1 MFDRNQKYNKI
12 SQSASSQ
19 TISINL
25 DIMTLQLFCNFV
37 VSENKNIHKSNI
49 INLNNLITNLDKKV
63 YDSDNEKT
71 NMINFIKK
79 GIEARLI
86 YNLNKKDLILMHING
101 GLLYDENKIDVEEI
115 NNDEIIWVNKIIAD
129 GLKYGFI
136 YAEVDKIEEV
146 CDKFKSADYSSKGEM
161 LKYFKDEIF
170 IDLPVIK
177 AMDTTRTVRDEMRGV
192 RRVFH

>member
-63 YDSDNEKT
+63 YD
-71 NMINFIKK
+71 
-79 GIEARLI
+79 
-86 YNLNKKDLILMHING
+86 
-101 GLLYDENKIDVEEI
+101 
-115 NNDEIIWVNKIIAD
+115 
-129 GLKYGFI
+129 
-136 YAEVDKIEEV
+136 
-146 CDKFKSADYSSKGEM
+146 
-161 LKYFKDEIF
+161 
-170 IDLPVIK
+170 
-177 AMDTTRTVRDEMRGV
+177 
-192 RRVFH
+192 